1 MSLVITW
8 ESVERRL
15 YSVWAT
21 GWTFWFGSRQS
32 RLQSLWAG
40 SG

>member
-15 YSVWAT
+15 YNV
-21 GWTFWFGSRQS
+21 
-32 RLQSLWAG
+32 
-40 SG
+40 